1 MDLWYEEHRKE
12 TWKWKR
18 RETRDKNAKR
28 MRKSAFRA
36 LTSGSNGS
44 CEQCAF
50 RSLQDFL
57 KVIDTFKT
65 FQDDQV
71 MVWKAWAVGAGMT
84 SGDTIQLTLRW
95 SFTFAFHFSVSF
107 FQCSF
112 HCSVFSFT
120 FFLFFFHFSIW
131 LFHFCLLISLFH
143 IRIFTFTW
151 SPTNRAYKNIV
162 FFYTMET
169 IQKTYFCTQ
178 SQIVNPIRLL
188 LLTQK
193 NVFFPFNNAIISN
206 LSYTHVILEECSV
219 LKY

>member
-1 MDLWYEEHRKE
+1 
-12 TWKWKR
+12 
-18 RETRDKNAKR
+18 

-84 SGDTIQLTLRW
+84 SGDTIRLTLRW

-107 FQCSF
+107 FSL
-112 HCSVFSFT
+112 SS
-120 FFLFFFHFSIW
+120 LSFFFHFLSFFFYFSIW
-131 LFHFCLLISLFH
+131 FFHFCLLISFFH

-151 SPTNRAYKNIV
+151 SPTNQAYKDIV

-169 IQKTYFCTQ
+169 IQKMYFCTQ
-178 SQIVNPIRLL
+178 SQIVNPIHPL
-188 LLTQK
+188 LLTK
-193 NVFFPFNNAIISN
+193 KCFSPFNNSIISN
-206 LSYTHVILEECSV
+206 LSYAHVILEECSV

>member
-1 MDLWYEEHRKE
+1 MDLWYEEQRKE

-18 RETRDKNAKR
+18 WETRDKNATR
-28 MRKSAFRA
+28 MRGSAFRA

-84 SGDTIQLTLRW
+84 SGDTIRLTLRW

-107 FQCSF
+107 FHF

-120 FFLFFFHFSIW
+120 FFLFF
-131 LFHFCLLISLFH
+131 LSLFNL
-143 IRIFTFTW
+143 IFPLFLIDFSFSH
-151 SPTNRAYKNIV
+151 SPDHLHTNQAYKDIV
-162 FFYTMET
+162 FFFTIET
-169 IQKTYFCTQ
+169 IQKMYFCTQ
-178 SQIVNPIRLL
+178 SQIVNPIHPL
-188 LLTQK
+188 LLTK
-193 NVFFPFNNAIISN
+193 KCFSPFNNSIISN
-206 LSYTHVILEECSV
+206 LSYAHVILEECSV